1 MAKRSFTLELLREV
15 IKRDGATLVG
25 EYAKLNRE
33 SRIKFLCSCGEEY
46 EKGFRVIFEHQACCK
61 KCTLNN
67 LQEKATKTSLEKYG
81 TKHPQQNKEIRS
93 KYEKTCIEKYGETS
107 HNKSK
112 SIKEK
117 KANVCFEKFGCKTNL
132 QTTESKDKIKQ
143 TNLQR
148 YGVEHVSQSKEVQEK
163 TIQTNMQRFGVKAP
177 SQNKDIYAK
186 MLKTTKERFGVENAS
201 KCKEVQEKIKQ
212 TNLQRYGVERP
223 AQSEEFQAQ
232 NQHKAYKRKEFV
244 MPSGD
249 IRSVQ
254 GSEPFAL
261 RDLLGAGYV
270 EDHIKTTRQDIP
282 RIQYDCNGKQRYY
295 FPDIFLPHE
304 NKLIEVKS
312 TWTYKT
318 DWDKK
323 LKYQKDAVEKQGY
336 AYEIWIYNAKGVR
349 VQSGNLLAR

>member
-1 MAKRSFTLELLREV
+1 MARRSFTLELLQEV

-25 EYAKLNRE
+25 EYGKLNRE

-61 KCTLNN
+61 KCTKVG
-67 LQEKATKTSLEKYG
+67 KASKSKTTCIKRYKVPHPLKNEEIKQKSRETNITKYG
-81 TKHPQQNKEIRS
+81 VAHNSNVPSVIEKRKQTINSHSKEKTQEIRTKKEI
-93 KYEKTCIEKYGETS
+93 TCIKNYGVSNPSQSER
-107 HNKSK
+107 
-112 SIKEK
+112 IKEK
-117 KANVCFEKFGCKTNL
+117 KQETCLNNFGVK
-132 QTTESKDKIKQ
+132 
-143 TNLQR
+143 
-148 YGVEHVSQSKEVQEK
+148 YGTQCKEVQEK
-163 TIQTNMQRFGVKAP
+163 T
-177 SQNKDIYAK
+177 
-186 MLKTTKERFGVENAS
+186 
-201 KCKEVQEKIKQ
+201 KQ
-212 TNLQRYGVERP
+212 TNLQKYGAERP
-223 AQSEEFQAQ
+223 AQSQEFQAQ

-270 EDHIKTTRQDIP
+270 EDQIKTTRQDIP

-312 TWTYKT
+312 TWTFKT

-336 AYEIWIYNAKGVR
+336 IYEIWIYNAKGVR

>member
-1 MAKRSFTLELLREV
+1 MARRSFTLELLQEV

-25 EYAKLNRE
+25 EYDSNLTCHTVINFNCNCGQIHKK
-33 SRIKFLCSCGEEY
+33 KFTSLVDCNGA
-46 EKGFRVIFEHQACCK
+46 VCK
-61 KCTLNN
+61 KCSN
-67 LQEKATKTSLEKYG
+67 EMK
-81 TKHPQQNKEIRS
+81 
-93 KYEKTCIEKYGETS
+93 
-107 HNKSK
+107 
-112 SIKEK
+112 
-117 KANVCFEKFGCKTNL
+117 
-132 QTTESKDKIKQ
+132 
-143 TNLQR
+143 
-148 YGVEHVSQSKEVQEK
+148 QEK
-163 TIQTNMQRFGVKAP
+163 TVNTN
-177 SQNKDIYAK
+177 
-186 MLKTTKERFGVENAS
+186 KER
-201 KCKEVQEKIKQ
+201 
-212 TNLQRYGVERP
+212 LGVERP
-223 AQSEEFQAQ
+223 AQNREVHNKMTETVRNKYGSDNVFQNQTIKEKIKKTLIKKLGVHHPSQSNEIKSKKIETSLKNHGVSNPSQSTSVKAKKIQTSRINHGVDYPMQSESVKEKSKETSRQNYGVDYPNQSQEFQAQ

-261 RDLLGAGYV
+261 RDLLGAGYT
-270 EDHIKTTRQDIP
+270 EDQIKTTRQDIP

-336 AYEIWIYNAKGVR
+336 TYEIWIYNAKGVQ